1 MEDIYISSDSL
12 ESSRSTIVNVSSPP
26 NVQSPPSKFNSL
38 FNGNVKRCSQCLT
51 SIVHF
56 LIICSVCNK
65 LSCCKCIY
73 DAKRCCGIYLLSK
86 VNKICRTPHYP
97 CVLSHSCHLNQ
108 THPPVSKYFDD
119 SIDNFVQHGVLAK
132 AKFILNLLTNENVN
146 NADMV
151 FVLTIKLVK
160 CINKLEDIFVH
171 ILFKN
176 YVCTSMLMNNM
187 GQINGENL
195 PQLDN
200 RTVINDQFRWLYDH
214 VRSTQAHTRRNKIV
228 KTVVSQGLLLVCFLV
243 ATLVM
248 LL

>member
-1 MEDIYISSDSL
+1 M
-12 ESSRSTIVNVSSPP
+12 
-26 NVQSPPSKFNSL
+26 
-38 FNGNVKRCSQCLT
+38 
-51 SIVHF
+51 
-56 LIICSVCNK
+56 
-65 LSCCKCIY
+65 
-73 DAKRCCGIYLLSK
+73 
-86 VNKICRTPHYP
+86 
-97 CVLSHSCHLNQ
+97 
-108 THPPVSKYFDD
+108 
-119 SIDNFVQHGVLAK
+119 
-132 AKFILNLLTNENVN
+132 N

-151 FVLTIKLVK
+151 FVLTINLVK

-176 YVCTSMLMNNM
+176 YVCTSMLTNNM

-195 PQLDN
+195 PELDN
-200 RTVINDQFRWLYDH
+200 RTVIDDRFRWLYDH